1 METTHASSCLMEEGV
16 ELCRAVWQHNQGTL
30 PGSGP
35 ARTSGQV
42 SRLLVQCSL
51 WEGEGAMQMLGFGTR
66 QGGPGLSCGLAK
78 RSVDCAFMP
87 LYLLSQSPVYPQL
100 SCPLPAQA
108 HSAFWTVRDLYC
120 GDQRPRNPYPQPSG
134 RRVC

>member
-1 METTHASSCLMEEGV
+1 MLQAASKTGKAGLSLIKVGSTLGPDPTPRPAEGPLETAHASSCLMEEGV

-78 RSVDCAFMP
+78 RSVDGAFMH
-87 LYLLSQSPVYPQL
+87 LYLLSQSLVYP
-100 SCPLPAQA
+100 
-108 HSAFWTVRDLYC
+108 
-120 GDQRPRNPYPQPSG
+120 
-134 RRVC
+134 